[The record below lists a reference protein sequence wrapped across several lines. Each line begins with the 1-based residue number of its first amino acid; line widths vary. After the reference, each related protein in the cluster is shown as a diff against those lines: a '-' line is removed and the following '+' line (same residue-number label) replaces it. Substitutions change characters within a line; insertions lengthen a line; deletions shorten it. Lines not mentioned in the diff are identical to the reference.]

1 MEAPPNPP
9 TTPTHYPPPPAKKI
23 EVEPP
28 VQSQTRTAPNDN
40 VDVGQ
45 SMHTATAFHNVGD
58 GPSNAK
64 AQQIIRLG
72 LGHSK
77 QSMRNPVEASMPG
90 VSVPTQYFLL

>member
-1 MEAPPNPP
+1 MRSERARK
-9 TTPTHYPPPPAKKI
+9 AKGGK
-23 EVEPP
+23 EVDPP
-28 VQSQTRTAPNDN
+28 VQGQTRTAPNDN

-72 LGHSK
+72 FGHSK

>member
-1 MEAPPNPP
+1 MEIRMGSERARK
-9 TTPTHYPPPPAKKI
+9 AKGGK

-58 GPSNAK
+58 GPSSGK
-64 AQQIIRLG
+64 APQIIRSG